1 MFINENTPRVT
12 IKVKENQ
19 RLGKKKERL
28 TTFHVKEDAE
38 LFDYVLK
45 KMGSMSKTAVKALL
59 TNQRVRVN
67 DRIVSQY
74 NHPLKN
80 KDVVTII
87 FSNKESGL
95 HHSKLK
101 IIYEDDYIIVVN
113 KSEGLL
119 SVATEKNETATAFRI
134 LMNHLKKQSPKN
146 RLFVVHRLDR
156 ETSGVLLF
164 AKNKEVQEALQNYWQ
179 YDVYEKIYYAIV
191 EGCVEKSKDTIIS
204 WLTESQKTKMVYS
217 SPTDNGGDKAITRYE
232 VVKKNENFSL
242 LKVFLETG
250 KKNQIRVQM
259 QSIGHPIVGD
269 KKYGSTSSPLNRVG
283 LHAAVLTLRH
293 PVTGEKMKFEVPL
306 PANMKMQ
313 F

>member
-1 MFINENTPRVT
+1 
-12 IKVKENQ
+12 
-19 RLGKKKERL
+19 
-28 TTFHVKEDAE
+28 
-38 LFDYVLK
+38 
-45 KMGSMSKTAVKALL
+45 
-59 TNQRVRVN
+59 
-67 DRIVSQY
+67 
-74 NHPLKN
+74 
-80 KDVVTII
+80 
-87 FSNKESGL
+87 
-95 HHSKLK
+95 
-101 IIYEDDYIIVVN
+101 
-113 KSEGLL
+113 
-119 SVATEKNETATAFRI
+119 
-134 LMNHLKKQSPKN
+134 MNHLKKQSPKN